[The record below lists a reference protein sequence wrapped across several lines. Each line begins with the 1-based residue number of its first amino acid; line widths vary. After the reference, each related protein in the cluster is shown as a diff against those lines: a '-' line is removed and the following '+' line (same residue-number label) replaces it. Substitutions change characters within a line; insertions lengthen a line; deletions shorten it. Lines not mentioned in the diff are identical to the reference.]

1 MAIQTT
7 VSNDPTIAVE
17 GMFAEGGPRD
27 IVSKKAAVAINNGRF
42 VVQGTADDQCKL
54 PTVTGDVT
62 GKPLGLAV
70 YDASLTPA
78 WPASTGEPYPIGSGV
93 SILRKGRA
101 WVKVEEAVAPFDPV
115 FVRFAAGGGRLRAR
129 RLGGAPVGGGL
140 GGGLGGRLG
149 GLGLGGDSLDG
160 LALRCTG
167 DEGVDV
173 VDELVGQHLH
183 RLLARPSDMRRDD
196 QIGNRR
202 IEQNIALLGRLDGQ
216 HVEAGAG
223 DHQRGEDP
231 VQRIA
236 PGQEAGVEGQGGG
249 GRVHAFGSRSRDC
262 SCANSR
268 SASRVLRLVDRAIVA
283 RVPSAGPSCGASQT
297 QRRRSRM

>member
-27 IVSKKAAVAINNGRF
+27 IISKKAAVAIMNGRF
-42 VVQGTADDQCKL
+42 VTQGTADDQCKL

-115 FVRFAAGGGRLRAR
+115 FVRFAAGGGGTA
-129 RLGGAPVGGGL
+129 LGAFRKSADTATAVQLPGAVYL
-140 GGGLGGRLG
+140 TTALAN
-149 GLGLGGDSLDG
+149 G
-160 LALRCTG
+160 LA
-167 DEGVDV
+167 V
-173 VDELVGQHLH
+173 VEFNL
-183 RLLARPSDMRRDD
+183 P
-196 QIGNRR
+196 
-202 IEQNIALLGRLDGQ
+202 
-216 HVEAGAG
+216 
-223 DHQRGEDP
+223 
-231 VQRIA
+231 
-236 PGQEAGVEGQGGG
+236 
-249 GRVHAFGSRSRDC
+249 
-262 SCANSR
+262 
-268 SASRVLRLVDRAIVA
+268 
-283 RVPSAGPSCGASQT
+283 
-297 QRRRSRM
+297 